1 MHREIREGQLVVD
14 GLSLPT
20 RIKISRL
27 DDVIKGKAESDDIA
41 KHLKSS
47 RQEPNHPESDG

>member
-27 DDVIKGKAESDDIA
+27 GDVIKGKAESDDIA
-41 KHLKSS
+41 KHLSGK
-47 RQEPNHPESDG
+47 R